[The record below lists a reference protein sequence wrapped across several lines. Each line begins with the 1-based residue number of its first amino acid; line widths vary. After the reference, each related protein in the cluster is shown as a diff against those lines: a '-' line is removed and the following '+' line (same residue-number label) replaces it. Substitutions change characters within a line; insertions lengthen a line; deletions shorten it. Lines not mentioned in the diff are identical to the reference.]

1 MPIYEA
7 LLPHEP
13 GPSCGEQG
21 RGDSVCED
29 SGEHTCAARQTSAG
43 RAEVFGIR
51 ASGGSRGAPRSEAP
65 ALRDLRAGLAVR
77 MARAGLILI
86 GLLVGLDAAM
96 DTGATGEEA
105 LLLGPAPGM
114 PEEPG
119 RAAASPDDAALVQSW
134 LSRFGTLGKPPGT
147 FPPAAVSSSGNET
160 SDHRRLQ
167 GAHSTPRFFARF
179 CAN

>member
-21 RGDSVCED
+21 RGDSACED

-77 MARAGLILI
+77 MVRAGLILI
-86 GLLVGLDAAM
+86 GLLVGFDAAM
-96 DTGATGEEA
+96 DAGATGEEA
-105 LLLGPAPGM
+105 LLLGPAAGM

-119 RAAASPDDAALVQSW
+119 GAAASPDDAALVQSW
-134 LSRFGTLGKPPGT
+134 LNRFGWLGKFPGT
-147 FPPAAVSSSGNET
+147 FPPVAKGNET
-160 SDHRRLQ
+160 SDHRRHLQ
-167 GAHSTPRFFARF
+167 GAHPTPRFSSFA
-179 CAN
+179 N